1 MIGRPRCWM
10 HGGKKSNG
18 NRSNWSVGLRAAAVG
33 YRRYVEMRRALGLPG
48 NTGGRPSGVRWKR
61 ARDDRERAL
70 VMIDDELS
78 KLPAPPE
85 GPIEGWSTQQLFND
99 DLRLSLLRQRQVL
112 SQDLNEVSDP
122 KERRL
127 IIDCAGQVMRTG
139 VRLREA
145 DLREPPSDKGWDE
158 LLARLAANQKKSRS
172 AGLGIIEAE
181 AVPVAK

>member
-1 MIGRPRCWM
+1 
-10 HGGKKSNG
+10 
-18 NRSNWSVGLRAAAVG
+18 
-33 YRRYVEMRRALGLPG
+33 
-48 NTGGRPSGVRWKR
+48 
-61 ARDDRERAL
+61 
-70 VMIDDELS
+70 MIDDELS

-85 GPIEGWSTQQLFND
+85 GPIEGWSTLQLFND

-158 LLARLAANQKKSRS
+158 LLARLAANQKKSR
-172 AGLGIIEAE
+172 ATGLGIID

>member
-1 MIGRPRCWM
+1 
-10 HGGKKSNG
+10 
-18 NRSNWSVGLRAAAVG
+18 
-33 YRRYVEMRRALGLPG
+33 
-48 NTGGRPSGVRWKR
+48 
-61 ARDDRERAL
+61 
-70 VMIDDELS
+70 MIDDELS

-145 DLREPPSDKGWDE
+145 ELREPPNDRGWDE
-158 LLARLAANQKKSRS
+158 LLARLAEQQKKSRRPG
-172 AGLGIIEAE
+172 AGIIDAE
-181 AVPVAK
+181 AVPGTK